1 MNACCISEG
10 ESNARIQYESKA
22 TESRHL
28 GRLEKALSNEA
39 DVVYPPCANSLSVV
53 LGITSAWNLI
63 RIPSRQY
70 SRWCPNTNSKYD

>member
-1 MNACCISEG
+1 MRDTVPVEKT
-10 ESNARIQYESKA
+10 RVK
-22 TESRHL
+22 TP

-53 LGITSAWNLI
+53 RGIIRAWNLI

-70 SRWCPNTNSKYD
+70 SRWCPETNSKYD